1 MMKRM
6 SMVVLAVVLALYFAV
21 PVLAQ
26 DMPAKEEKKAM
37 VKEAGPVKQ
46 VACDPACGFVVQ
58 SRDEKEICSMVKQH
72 AKTHHNMKLSDK
84 DVKSKITDVPAK

>member
-6 SMVVLAVVLALYFAV
+6 SMAVLSIVLALYFAV
-21 PVLAQ
+21 PVIAQ
-26 DMPAKEEKKAM
+26 DPPAKAETKAV

-46 VACDPACGFVVQ
+46 VTCDPACGFVVQ
-58 SRDEKEICSMVKQH
+58 SRDEKEICTMVKQH

-84 DVKSKITDVPAK
+84 DVKAKITDAPDK

>member
-1 MMKRM
+1 M

-37 VKEAGPVKQ
+37 VKEAGPVKRS
-46 VACDPACGFVVQ
+46 CLWFC
-58 SRDEKEICSMVKQH
+58 R
-72 AKTHHNMKLSDK
+72 
-84 DVKSKITDVPAK
+84 SKP

>member
-1 MMKRM
+1 M

-37 VKEAGPVKQ
+37 VK
-46 VACDPACGFVVQ
+46 
-58 SRDEKEICSMVKQH
+58 QH

>member
-26 DMPAKEEKKAM
+26 DML
-37 VKEAGPVKQ
+37 KEAGPVKQ

-58 SRDEKEICSMVKQH
+58 SRDEKEICSMVRQH